1 MTMIPSLQRPIDFG
15 FPLPS
20 EGEGSGVRGQA
31 HRDLLRGVL
40 ETLNQSRVSG
50 VNSTDGNPLTPQ
62 PLSRAGA
69 RGADNSTVSDEDLQD
84 CHSIATLNRN

>member
-20 EGEGSGVRGQA
+20 EGEEVRGEGA
-31 HRDLLRGVL
+31 STSLDLLRGVL
-40 ETLNQSRVSG
+40 ETLTQSRVSG
-50 VNSTDGNPLTPQ
+50 VNSTDGNPPHPQ

-69 RGADNSTVSDEDLQD
+69 RGADNG
-84 CHSIATLNRN
+84 